1 MEDKAK
7 RDKLISLLETLKRN
21 LDAVPKEI
29 LKTKYK
35 KPYDALVKD
44 ICVTAEDYV
53 KQITLQGIMIRK
65 DYLSEVKQV
74 IEQVN
79 HQSGLLKQISAAA
92 FLHQNI
98 KEIDTL
104 ALLLR
109 KQIQGALEECYAKH
123 MGLYIPK
130 ECFSNPPGQPFLYND
145 VTGCIL
151 VNDDWKPLKE
161 VNLTVGE
168 ASVKKGKMLY
178 RKSKCKRE
186 RAVD

>member
-1 MEDKAK
+1 MKDKTH
-7 RDKLISLLETLKRN
+7 REKLISLLETLKRN
-21 LDAVPKEI
+21 LDAVPKEV

-65 DYLSEVKQV
+65 DYLPEVKQV
-74 IEQVN
+74 IEQVI
-79 HQSGLLKQISAAA
+79 HQSGLLKQISVAA
-92 FLHQNI
+92 FLHQDI

-109 KQIQGALEECYAKH
+109 KQIQGASEECYAKH

-130 ECFSNPPGQPFLYND
+130 ECFSDPPGQPFLYND

-151 VNDDWKPLKE
+151 VDDVWKPLRE
-161 VNLTVGE
+161 VNLAIGK
-168 ASVKKGKMLY
+168 ASVKEGKNV
-178 RKSKCKRE
+178 
-186 RAVD
+186 A